1 MALQT
6 SGAISIDDIHQEA
19 GGNSGTQCS
28 IDDSDIRGLNAAS
41 GRSIDPDSGDP
52 IDFADFYGASASGG
66 SSGGNGD
73 DTGLS
78 EDPPGPPGDG
88 QA

>member
-1 MALQT
+1 MALAS
-6 SGAISIDDIHQEA
+6 SGAISINQIHVEA
-19 GGNSGTQCS
+19 GGTTQTQCS
-28 IDDSDIRGLNAAS
+28 INDSDIRDLNEAS
-41 GRSIDPDSGDP
+41 GKTINNTTNTTISFD
-52 IDFADFYGASASGG
+52 DFYGASASGG